1 VFGEGNGAGIVQLQ
15 GFFQAAAG
23 VAGTLIGLV
32 FVALSVSRE
41 RLAADEETQVHRVRG
56 AAAFIAF
63 LNALIVSLTALVSGD
78 EEGWWSLSVAA
89 VGLVFV
95 LASGLAL
102 VLDRGVLWRDLPHL
116 LFLLLLAAVFVVQFV
131 AGLRLATGG
140 GSGDAVQT
148 TFAMLVMV
156 SFIVGTSRAWELVGG
171 PSISP
176 SRHVV
181 EMLRPLAKISR
192 SR

>member
-1 VFGEGNGAGIVQLQ
+1 VQLQ

-41 RLAADEETQVHRVRG
+41 RLAEDEETQVHRVRG

-63 LNALIVSLTALVSGD
+63 LNALIVSLTALVSGA
-78 EEGWWSLSVAA
+78 EEGWWALSVAA
-89 VGLVFV
+89 VGFVFV

-102 VLDRGVLWRDLPHL
+102 VLDRGVHWRDLPHL
-116 LFLLLLAAVFVVQFV
+116 VFLLVLAAVFVVQFV
-131 AGLRLATGG
+131 AGLRLATEGG
-140 GSGDAVQT
+140 GDTAQT
-148 TFAMLVMV
+148 TFAVLVMV
-156 SFIVGTSRAWELVGG
+156 SFIVGISRAWELVGG
-171 PSISP
+171 PSVSP
-176 SRHVV
+176 YRHVV

>member
-1 VFGEGNGAGIVQLQ
+1 MQLQ

-41 RLAADEETQVHRVRG
+41 RLAEDAETQVHRVRG

-63 LNALIVSLTALVSGD
+63 LNALIVSLTALISGD
-78 EEGWWSLSVAA
+78 EQGWWALSVAA
-89 VGLVFV
+89 VGFVFV

-102 VLDRGVLWRDLPHL
+102 VLDRGVLWGDLPHL
-116 LFLLLLAAVFVVQFV
+116 LFLLVLAVLFVMQFI
-131 AGLRLATGG
+131 ASLRLVTGG
-140 GSGDAVQT
+140 GDGDTVQT
-148 TFAMLVMV
+148 TFAVLVMV
-156 SFIVGTSRAWELVGG
+156 SFIVGISRAWELVGG

-176 SRHVV
+176 YGHVV
-181 EMLRPLAKISR
+181 EMLRPLAKIVR

>member
-1 VFGEGNGAGIVQLQ
+1 VQLQ

-41 RLAADEETQVHRVRG
+41 RLAEQEETQVHRVRG

-63 LNALIVSLTALVSGD
+63 LNALIVSLAALVSGD
-78 EEGWWSLSVAA
+78 EQGWWALSIA
-89 VGLVFV
+89 VIGFVFV

-102 VLDRGVLWRDLPHL
+102 VLDRGVHRQDVPHL
-116 LFLLLLAAVFVVQFV
+116 LYLFVLAVVFVVQFV
-131 AGLRLATGG
+131 SSLQLVSDGG
-140 GSGDAVQT
+140 GESVQR
-148 TFAMLVMV
+148 TFAVLVMV
-156 SFIVGTSRAWELVGG
+156 SFIVGVSRAWELVGG

-176 SRHVV
+176 YRHVV
-181 EMLRPLAKISR
+181 EMLRPLARFSR

>member
-1 VFGEGNGAGIVQLQ
+1 VQLQ

-41 RLAADEETQVHRVRG
+41 RLAEDAETQVHRVRG

-63 LNALIVSLTALVSGD
+63 LNALIVSLAALVSGD
-78 EEGWWSLSVAA
+78 EQGWWALSIA
-89 VGLVFV
+89 VIGFVFV

-102 VLDRGVLWRDLPHL
+102 VLDRGVHWRDLPHL
-116 LFLLLLAAVFVVQFV
+116 MYLLVLAVVFVVQFV
-131 AGLRLATGG
+131 SALQLVSD
-140 GSGDAVQT
+140 GSGDSVQR
-148 TFAMLVMV
+148 TFAVLVMV
-156 SFIVGTSRAWELVGG
+156 SFIVGVSRAWELVGG
-171 PSISP
+171 PSVSP
-176 SRHVV
+176 YRHVV
-181 EMLRPLAKISR
+181 EMLRPLAKFSR

>member
-1 VFGEGNGAGIVQLQ
+1 VQLQ

-41 RLAADEETQVHRVRG
+41 RLAEQEETQVHRVRG

-63 LNALIVSLTALVSGD
+63 LNALIVSLAALVSGS
-78 EEGWWSLSVAA
+78 EEGWWALSIA
-89 VGLVFV
+89 VIGFVFV

-102 VLDRGVLWRDLPHL
+102 VSDRGVHWQDAPHL
-116 LFLLLLAAVFVVQFV
+116 LYLLVLAVVFVVQFV
-131 AGLRLATGG
+131 SSLQLVSNDGG
-140 GSGDAVQT
+140 ESVQR
-148 TFAMLVMV
+148 TFAVLVMV
-156 SFIVGTSRAWELVGG
+156 SFLVGVSRAWELVGG
-171 PSISP
+171 PSVSP
-176 SRHVV
+176 YRHVV